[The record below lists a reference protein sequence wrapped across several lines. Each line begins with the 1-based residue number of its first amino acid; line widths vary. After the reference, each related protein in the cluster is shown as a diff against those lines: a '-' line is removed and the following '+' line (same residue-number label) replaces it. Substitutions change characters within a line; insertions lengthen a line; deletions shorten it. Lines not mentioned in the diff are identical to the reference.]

1 MITISYR
8 FLLAVIV
15 LSSSAIIARAQH
27 SPHLSS
33 GYIPHRVYKSGDKR
47 FSDFE
52 AMLAEIARADVAFVG
67 EQHDDPATHRI
78 ERAILEGLA
87 RRRGNVVV
95 ALEMFE
101 RDTQPSLDEYLAGR
115 LNEEE
120 FLRGSRPWPRYMTD
134 YRPLVEFARA
144 HEWRVVASN
153 VPRRIASQ
161 VSKEGLD
168 AARSGSESER
178 KLVAAEFSCPLDDY
192 FKRFVEA
199 MGKGHPG
206 AHQNQPNEKQA
217 DKKQEEER
225 RASLERFY
233 YAQCVKDETMAE
245 SIANALGAPGP
256 QSNSQGGPLVVHFN
270 GAFHSDYRLGA
281 ASRAI
286 RRAPKSNVKVISIIP
301 VENLDA
307 INADEYRKRGD
318 YIIFTLKPPAPQ

>member
-1 MITISYR
+1 MN
-8 FLLAVIV
+8 
-15 LSSSAIIARAQH
+15 
-27 SPHLSS
+27 S

-52 AMLAEIARADVAFVG
+52 AMLAELSRADVVFVG
-67 EQHDDPATHRI
+67 EQHNDPATHRI

-87 RRRGNVVV
+87 RRRGNVIV
-95 ALEMFE
+95 AMEMFE

-115 LNEEE
+115 LSEEE
-120 FLRGSRPWPRYMTD
+120 FQNASRPWPNYQTD

-144 HEWRVVASN
+144 HGWKVIASN
-153 VPRRIASQ
+153 APRRIATQ

-168 AARSGSESER
+168 SARSGSESDR
-178 KLVAAEFSCPLDDY
+178 KLVAAEFSCPMDDY
-192 FKRFVEA
+192 FKRFAEA

-206 AHQNQPNEKQA
+206 ANHGQSNEKQP

-225 RASLERFY
+225 RALLERYY

-245 SIANALGAPGP
+245 SISNALGDPAS
-256 QSNSQGGPLVVHFN
+256 QSNAQGGAQSGPLVVHFN
-270 GAFHSDYRLGA
+270 GAFHSDYRLGT

-286 RRAPKSNVKVISIIP
+286 RRAPKSNVKVISVVP

-318 YIIFTLKPPAPQ
+318 YVVFTLKPPTFNQASQ